1 MDDVVHP
8 GESASIATS
17 VLVRL
22 REQDQGAWEKL
33 VGLYGPVVY
42 RWCRRAGLRAEDAA
56 DVGQEV
62 FAAMARSVASFR
74 RDRQSGSFR
83 GWLWTITRNKLHDHW
98 RSQAGEPK
106 PAGGTTAQ
114 QRLQE
119 APEPLTDYSAE
130 AQPDDWLT
138 IPGAILNEIR
148 DHFKEQTWQ
157 AFWRVTVEDQAPSDV
172 AEALAISVGAVYIA
186 KSRVLHQ
193 LRQALGDLLDE

>member
-1 MDDVVHP
+1 MEDVVRP
-8 GESASIATS
+8 GESASVATS

-22 REQDQGAWEKL
+22 REQDPGAWEKL

-62 FAAMARSVASFR
+62 FAAVARSVARFR
-74 RDRQSGSFR
+74 RDRQADSFR
-83 GWLWTITRNKLHDHW
+83 GWLWTITRSKLHDHW
-98 RSQAGEPK
+98 RSRAGKPE

-119 APEPLTDYSAE
+119 APEPLSEQSSE
-130 AQPDDWLT
+130 ARPDDWLM
-138 IPGAILNEIR
+138 IPGEMLDEVR
-148 DHFKEQTWQ
+148 DQFKEQTWQ
-157 AFWRVTVEDQAPSDV
+157 AFWRVTVEDQTPSDV
-172 AEALAISVGAVYIA
+172 AEALGMSVGAVYIA